1 MSRLTSC
8 GILDTETDF
17 QSEVD
22 EFVKEGR
29 DFFEILS
36 MSIHLL
42 STDKYKELSELN
54 DEYTENS
61 VYDLVNEAW
70 NRYYE

>member
-1 MSRLTSC
+1 MSRLASC

-42 STDKYKELSELN
+42 STDKYKELAELN

>member
-36 MSIHLL
+36 MSCLKI
-42 STDKYKELSELN
+42 TKII
-54 DEYTENS
+54 
-61 VYDLVNEAW
+61 
-70 NRYYE
+70 

>member
-1 MSRLTSC
+1 MNKLTND
-8 GILDTETDF
+8 ILDTETDF

-36 MSIHLL
+36 MSKDIL
-42 STDKYKELSELN
+42 STDKYKDLKLN
-54 DEYTENS
+54 DEYSENS
-61 VYDLVNEAW
+61 LYDFVNETW
-70 NRYYE
+70 TRYYE

>member
-17 QSEVD
+17 QTEVD

-42 STDKYKELSELN
+42 STDKYKELAELN

>member
-17 QSEVD
+17 QTEVD

>member
-42 STDKYKELSELN
+42 STDKYKELAELN

>member
-1 MSRLTSC
+1 MNKLANC
-8 GILDTETDF
+8 YILDLETRF
-17 QSEVD
+17 QYEVE

-42 STDKYKELSELN
+42 STDQFKDLTTDDAYS
-54 DEYTENS
+54 ENS
-61 VYDLVNEAW
+61 LYDLVNESW